1 MAPKIL
7 VVLSSHDKLGD
18 TGKKT
23 GWYLPEFAHPYD
35 EFIEAGFDVTV
46 ASPKGGEA
54 PLDPSSIEAF
64 KSDPSSVNFLNNKK
78 SVWENTEPL
87 KTFAGDDATAAKTA
101 QAYDALFYPGGHGPM
116 YDLAF
121 DKESHRLA
129 AAFASAGK
137 VVSAVC
143 HGPAAIANVRIDND
157 DSKAYLVSGRRVGG
171 FTDNEEKEAQL
182 DSVVPFLLETRLKE
196 VGANFEK
203 ASANW
208 GEKVVV
214 DGNLIT
220 GQNPAS
226 AKGVG
231 AAIVKA
237 VKA

>member
-1 MAPKIL
+1 MAPTVL
-7 VVLSSHDKLGD
+7 VVLTSHDKLGD

-35 EFIEAGFDVTV
+35 EFVDAGFDVTV

-54 PLDPSSIEAF
+54 PLDPSSVEAF
-64 KSDPSSVNFLNNKK
+64 KEDASSVAFLNNKK
-78 SVWENTEPL
+78 SIWQNTQPL
-87 KTFAGDDATAAKTA
+87 HAFAGDDATAAKTA

-116 YDLAF
+116 FDLAF
-121 DKESHRLA
+121 DKQSQRLA

-143 HGPAAIANVRIDND
+143 HGPAALANVFVDND
-157 DSKAYLVSGRRVGG
+157 ESKGYLLKGRRVGG
-171 FTDNEEKEAQL
+171 FTDAEEAAAQM
-182 DSVVPFLLETRLKE
+182 DKAVPFLLESRLRE
-196 VGANFEK
+196 VGANFGK
-203 ASANW
+203 ADELW
-208 GEKVVV
+208 GEYVVV
-214 DGNLIT
+214 DGNIVT

-237 VKA
+237 VKK